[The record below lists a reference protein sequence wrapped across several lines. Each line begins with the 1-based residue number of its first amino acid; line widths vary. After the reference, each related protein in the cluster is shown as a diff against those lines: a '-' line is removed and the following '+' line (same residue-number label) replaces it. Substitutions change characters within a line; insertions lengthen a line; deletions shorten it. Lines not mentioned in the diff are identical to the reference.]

1 MEYVESI
8 LDLVG
13 NTPLVRLSKVTEGL
27 RPLILAKLEQLNP
40 GGSVKDRIG
49 LSMLEDA
56 EGRGL
61 LRPGGT
67 VVEPTSGNTGHGL
80 AMAAA
85 IKGYKMIFVMPDK
98 MSAEKISLLRAYGA
112 EVVICPTNVERESPQ
127 SYYSVAERLTREI
140 PGAFQPNQYFN
151 PRNPEAHY
159 RTTGPEIWR
168 QTDGRITTFVA
179 GVGTGGTISGVGKYL
194 KEQNPAVRVIGAD
207 PEGSIFSGEIA
218 PYKVEGVGEDFWPGT
233 FDREIVDE
241 FIQVTDRECFVAAR
255 KLARQEG
262 ILVGGSAG
270 LALHAA
276 IQVAVDSKPDDVI
289 VVLLPDTGRNYL
301 SKFFSDEWMRQN
313 GYLQRLVP
321 ARVREVI
328 DSHTDGVPELVSVGA
343 GKSVGEAIDLMQQ
356 YGISQLLVTENGS
369 SAGGGV
375 VGSIQE
381 RTLLD
386 RIYRD
391 PSVVTTSVSTAMD
404 PPFARVA
411 AGAPIEEAFEALLG
425 GEPALMIVEGELAG
439 RSDHPQ
445 RPVGVR
451 RPPRAELTGMDQPRK
466 PLGLATRAVHV
477 GQGPDPATG
486 AVIVPIHL
494 ATTFV
499 HESPGR
505 HKGFEYS
512 RSGNPTR
519 NNLEAC
525 LASLEGAKHGL
536 AFSSGLAATTA
547 VVLLLDPGDHVV
559 LTEDV
564 YGGTFRLFDQVFSR
578 YGITYTPSIRATWM
592 PSRRR

>member
-1 MEYVESI
+1 VEYVESI

-27 RPLILAKLEQLNP
+27 RPLVLAKLEQLNP

-56 EGRGL
+56 ESRGL

-67 VVEPTSGNTGHGL
+67 IVEPTSGNTGHGL

-98 MSAEKISLLRAYGA
+98 MAAEKISLLRAYGA
-112 EVVICPTNVERESPQ
+112 EVVICPTNVERDSPQ
-127 SYYSVAERLTREI
+127 SYYSVADRLTREV

-159 RTTGPEIWR
+159 RSTGPEIWR
-168 QTDGRITTFVA
+168 QTDGRVTTFVA
-179 GVGTGGTISGVGKYL
+179 GVGTGGTITGVGKYL

-207 PEGSIFSGEIA
+207 PEGSIYSGEIA

-241 FIQVTDRECFVAAR
+241 FIQVTDRESFVAAR

-369 SAGGGV
+369 TAGGGV

-391 PSVVTTSVSTAMD
+391 PAVVTTSVSTAMD

-425 GEPALMIVEGELAG
+425 GEPALMIVEGDL
-439 RSDHPQ
+439 
-445 RPVGVR
+445 PVGVITRSDLLEFVAR
-451 RPPRAELTGMDQPRK
+451 R
-466 PLGLATRAVHV
+466 
-477 GQGPDPATG
+477 
-486 AVIVPIHL
+486 
-494 ATTFV
+494 
-499 HESPGR
+499 GR
-505 HKGFEYS
+505 S
-512 RSGNPTR
+512 
-519 NNLEAC
+519 
-525 LASLEGAKHGL
+525 
-536 AFSSGLAATTA
+536 
-547 VVLLLDPGDHVV
+547 
-559 LTEDV
+559 
-564 YGGTFRLFDQVFSR
+564 
-578 YGITYTPSIRATWM
+578 
-592 PSRRR
+592 

>member
-27 RPLILAKLEQLNP
+27 RPLVLAKLEQLNP

-56 EGRGL
+56 ESRGL

-67 VVEPTSGNTGHGL
+67 IVEPTSGNTGHGL

-98 MSAEKISLLRAYGA
+98 MAAEKISLLRAYGA
-112 EVVICPTNVERESPQ
+112 EVVICPTNVERDSPQ
-127 SYYSVAERLTREI
+127 SYYSVADRLTREV

-168 QTDGRITTFVA
+168 QTDGLITTFVA
-179 GVGTGGTISGVGKYL
+179 GVGTGGTITGVGKYL
-194 KEQNPAVRVIGAD
+194 KEQNPAVRVVGAD
-207 PEGSIFSGEIA
+207 PEGSIYSGEIA

-241 FIQVTDRECFVAAR
+241 FIQVTDRESFVAAR

-328 DSHTDGVPELVSVGA
+328 DSHSDGVPELVSVGA
-343 GKSVGEAIDLMQQ
+343 GRSVGEAIDLMQQ

-369 SAGGGV
+369 TAGGGV

-391 PSVVTTSVSTAMD
+391 PAVVTTSVSTAMD

-425 GEPALMIVEGELAG
+425 GEPALMIVEGDL
-439 RSDHPQ
+439 
-445 RPVGVR
+445 PVGVITRSDLLEFVAR
-451 RPPRAELTGMDQPRK
+451 R
-466 PLGLATRAVHV
+466 
-477 GQGPDPATG
+477 
-486 AVIVPIHL
+486 
-494 ATTFV
+494 
-499 HESPGR
+499 GR
-505 HKGFEYS
+505 S
-512 RSGNPTR
+512 
-519 NNLEAC
+519 
-525 LASLEGAKHGL
+525 
-536 AFSSGLAATTA
+536 
-547 VVLLLDPGDHVV
+547 
-559 LTEDV
+559 
-564 YGGTFRLFDQVFSR
+564 
-578 YGITYTPSIRATWM
+578 
-592 PSRRR
+592 

>member
-1 MEYVESI
+1 VEYVESI

-56 EGRGL
+56 ERRGL

-98 MSAEKISLLRAYGA
+98 MSSEKISLLRAYGA
-112 EVVICPTNVERESPQ
+112 EVVICPTNVERESAQ
-127 SYYSVAERLTREI
+127 SYYSVADRLTREV

-159 RTTGPEIWR
+159 RSTGPEIWR

-179 GVGTGGTISGVGKYL
+179 GVGTGGTITGVGKYL

-207 PEGSIFSGEIA
+207 PEGSIYSGEIA

-233 FDREIVDE
+233 FDREVVDE

-328 DSHTDGVPELVSVGA
+328 DSQSDGVPELVSVGA

-356 YGISQLLVTENGS
+356 YGISQLLVTENGTT
-369 SAGGGV
+369 AGGGV

-386 RIYRD
+386 RVYRD
-391 PSVVTTSVSTAMD
+391 PAVVTTSVSTAMD

-411 AGAPIEEAFEALLG
+411 SGAPIEEAFEALLG
-425 GEPALMIVEGELAG
+425 GEPALMIVEG
-439 RSDHPQ
+439 DV
-445 RPVGVR
+445 PVGVITRSDLLEFVAR
-451 RPPRAELTGMDQPRK
+451 R
-466 PLGLATRAVHV
+466 
-477 GQGPDPATG
+477 
-486 AVIVPIHL
+486 
-494 ATTFV
+494 
-499 HESPGR
+499 GR
-505 HKGFEYS
+505 G
-512 RSGNPTR
+512 
-519 NNLEAC
+519 
-525 LASLEGAKHGL
+525 
-536 AFSSGLAATTA
+536 
-547 VVLLLDPGDHVV
+547 
-559 LTEDV
+559 
-564 YGGTFRLFDQVFSR
+564 
-578 YGITYTPSIRATWM
+578 
-592 PSRRR
+592 

>member
-1 MEYVESI
+1 VEYVESI

-13 NTPLVRLSKVTEGL
+13 NTPLVRLHKVTEGL
-27 RPLILAKLEQLNP
+27 RPIILAKLEQLNP

-49 LSMLEDA
+49 LAMLEDA
-56 EGRGL
+56 EQRGL

-67 VVEPTSGNTGHGL
+67 IVEPTSGNTGHGL

-98 MSAEKISLLRAYGA
+98 MSPEKISLLRAYGA
-112 EVVICPTNVERESPQ
+112 EVVICPTNVDRDSPQ
-127 SYYSVAERLTREI
+127 SYYSVAERLTREV

-168 QTDGRITTFVA
+168 QTEGRITTFVA
-179 GVGTGGTISGVGKYL
+179 GVGTGGTISGAGRYL
-194 KEQNPAVRVIGAD
+194 KEQNAAVRVIGAD
-207 PEGSIFSGEIA
+207 PEGSIYSGDIA

-241 FIQVTDRECFVAAR
+241 FIQVTDRESFVAAR

-270 LALHAA
+270 MALHAA
-276 IQVAVDSKPDDVI
+276 IQVAVDSKADDVI

-328 DSHTDGVPELVSVGA
+328 DAAHTDHVPELVSVGA
-343 GKSVGEAIDLMQQ
+343 GRTVGEAIDLMQQ
-356 YGISQLLVTENGS
+356 YGISQLLVTENGKTTLD
-369 SAGGGV
+369 GV

-391 PSVVTTSVSTAMD
+391 PTVVTTSVSTAMD

-411 AGAPIEEAFEALLG
+411 AGAPIEDAFEALLG
-425 GEPALMIVEGELAG
+425 GEPALMIVDGDE
-439 RSDHPQ
+439 
-445 RPVGVR
+445 PVGVITR
-451 RPPRAELTGMDQPRK
+451 SDLLEFVAHRGRA
-466 PLGLATRAVHV
+466 
-477 GQGPDPATG
+477 
-486 AVIVPIHL
+486 
-494 ATTFV
+494 
-499 HESPGR
+499 
-505 HKGFEYS
+505 
-512 RSGNPTR
+512 
-519 NNLEAC
+519 
-525 LASLEGAKHGL
+525 
-536 AFSSGLAATTA
+536 
-547 VVLLLDPGDHVV
+547 
-559 LTEDV
+559 
-564 YGGTFRLFDQVFSR
+564 
-578 YGITYTPSIRATWM
+578 
-592 PSRRR
+592 

>member
-1 MEYVESI
+1 VEYVESI

-27 RPLILAKLEQLNP
+27 RPVILAKLEQLNP

-49 LSMLEDA
+49 LAMLEDA
-56 EGRGL
+56 EQRGL

-67 VVEPTSGNTGHGL
+67 IVEPTSGNTGHGL

-85 IKGYKMIFVMPDK
+85 IKSYKMIFVMPDK

-127 SYYSVAERLTREI
+127 SYYSVADRLTREV
-140 PGAFQPNQYFN
+140 PGAYQPNQYFN

-168 QTDGRITTFVA
+168 QTEGRITTFVA
-179 GVGTGGTISGVGKYL
+179 GVGTGGTITGVGRYL

-207 PEGSIFSGEIA
+207 PEGSIYSGAIA

-233 FDREIVDE
+233 FDRDIVDE

-276 IQVAVDSKPDDVI
+276 IQVAVDSKADDVI

-328 DSHTDGVPELVSVGA
+328 DAAHTDHVPELVSVGA
-343 GKSVGEAIDLMQQ
+343 SKTVGEAIDLMQQ
-356 YGISQLLVTENGS
+356 YGISQLLVTEIGATALN
-369 SAGGGV
+369 GV

-391 PSVVTTSVSTAMD
+391 PTMVTTSVSTAMD

-425 GEPALMIVEGELAG
+425 GEPALMIVEGDE
-439 RSDHPQ
+439 
-445 RPVGVR
+445 PVGVI
-451 RPPRAELTGMDQPRK
+451 
-466 PLGLATRAVHV
+466 TRS
-477 GQGPDPATG
+477 D
-486 AVIVPIHL
+486 L
-494 ATTFV
+494 LEFV
-499 HESPGR
+499 AHRGR
-505 HKGFEYS
+505 G
-512 RSGNPTR
+512 
-519 NNLEAC
+519 
-525 LASLEGAKHGL
+525 
-536 AFSSGLAATTA
+536 
-547 VVLLLDPGDHVV
+547 
-559 LTEDV
+559 
-564 YGGTFRLFDQVFSR
+564 
-578 YGITYTPSIRATWM
+578 
-592 PSRRR
+592 

>member
-56 EGRGL
+56 ERRGL

-67 VVEPTSGNTGHGL
+67 IVEPTSGNTGHGL

-112 EVVICPTNVERESPQ
+112 EVVICPTNVERDSPQ
-127 SYYSVAERLTREI
+127 SYYSVADRLTREV

-207 PEGSIFSGEIA
+207 PEGSIYSGEIA

-356 YGISQLLVTENGS
+356 YGISQLLVTENGTT
-369 SAGGGV
+369 AGRRRGRQHPGANACW
-375 VGSIQE
+375 IA
-381 RTLLD
+381 
-386 RIYRD
+386 
-391 PSVVTTSVSTAMD
+391 STAT
-404 PPFARVA
+404 PRWSPRRCRRRWTRPFARVA

-425 GEPALMIVEGELAG
+425 GEPALMIVEG
-439 RSDHPQ
+439 DV
-445 RPVGVR
+445 PVGVITRSDLLEFVAR
-451 RPPRAELTGMDQPRK
+451 R
-466 PLGLATRAVHV
+466 
-477 GQGPDPATG
+477 
-486 AVIVPIHL
+486 
-494 ATTFV
+494 
-499 HESPGR
+499 GR
-505 HKGFEYS
+505 S
-512 RSGNPTR
+512 
-519 NNLEAC
+519 
-525 LASLEGAKHGL
+525 
-536 AFSSGLAATTA
+536 
-547 VVLLLDPGDHVV
+547 
-559 LTEDV
+559 
-564 YGGTFRLFDQVFSR
+564 
-578 YGITYTPSIRATWM
+578 
-592 PSRRR
+592 

>member
-1 MEYVESI
+1 VEYVESI

-27 RPLILAKLEQLNP
+27 RPVILAKLEQLNP

-49 LSMLEDA
+49 LAMLEDA
-56 EGRGL
+56 EQRGL

-67 VVEPTSGNTGHGL
+67 IVEPTSGNTGHGL

-85 IKGYKMIFVMPDK
+85 IRGYKMIFVMPDK

-127 SYYSVAERLTREI
+127 SYYSVADRLTREV

-159 RTTGPEIWR
+159 RSTGPEIWR
-168 QTDGRITTFVA
+168 QTEGRITTFVA

-207 PEGSIFSGEIA
+207 PEGSIYSGEIA

-328 DSHTDGVPELVSVGA
+328 DAAHTDHVPELVSVGA
-343 GKSVGEAIDLMQQ
+343 GKTVGEAIDLMQQ
-356 YGISQLLVTENGS
+356 YGISQLLVTES
-369 SAGGGV
+369 GGTALNGV

-391 PSVVTTSVSTAMD
+391 PTVVTTSVSTAMD

-425 GEPALMIVEGELAG
+425 GEPALMIVDGDE
-439 RSDHPQ
+439 
-445 RPVGVR
+445 PVGVI
-451 RPPRAELTGMDQPRK
+451 
-466 PLGLATRAVHV
+466 TRS
-477 GQGPDPATG
+477 D
-486 AVIVPIHL
+486 L
-494 ATTFV
+494 LEFV
-499 HESPGR
+499 AHRGR
-505 HKGFEYS
+505 G
-512 RSGNPTR
+512 
-519 NNLEAC
+519 
-525 LASLEGAKHGL
+525 
-536 AFSSGLAATTA
+536 
-547 VVLLLDPGDHVV
+547 
-559 LTEDV
+559 
-564 YGGTFRLFDQVFSR
+564 
-578 YGITYTPSIRATWM
+578 
-592 PSRRR
+592 

>member
-1 MEYVESI
+1 VEYVESI

-56 EGRGL
+56 ERRGL

-112 EVVICPTNVERESPQ
+112 EVVICPTNVERDSPQ
-127 SYYSVAERLTREI
+127 SYYSVADRLTREV
-140 PGAFQPNQYFN
+140 PGAYQPNQYFN
-151 PRNPEAHY
+151 TRNPEAHY

-179 GVGTGGTISGVGKYL
+179 GVGTGGTISGAGKYL

-207 PEGSIFSGEIA
+207 PEGSIYSGEIA

-233 FDREIVDE
+233 FDRDVVDE
-241 FIQVTDRECFVAAR
+241 FIQVTDRESFVAAR

-289 VVLLPDTGRNYL
+289 VVLLPYTGRNYL

-328 DSHTDGVPELVSVGA
+328 DSHSDGVPELVSVGA

-369 SAGGGV
+369 TSGGGV

-391 PSVVTTSVSTAMD
+391 PTMVTTSVSTAMD

-425 GEPALMIVEGELAG
+425 GEPALMIVEG
-439 RSDHPQ
+439 DV
-445 RPVGVR
+445 PVGVITRSDLLEFVAR
-451 RPPRAELTGMDQPRK
+451 R
-466 PLGLATRAVHV
+466 
-477 GQGPDPATG
+477 
-486 AVIVPIHL
+486 
-494 ATTFV
+494 
-499 HESPGR
+499 GR
-505 HKGFEYS
+505 S
-512 RSGNPTR
+512 
-519 NNLEAC
+519 
-525 LASLEGAKHGL
+525 
-536 AFSSGLAATTA
+536 
-547 VVLLLDPGDHVV
+547 
-559 LTEDV
+559 
-564 YGGTFRLFDQVFSR
+564 
-578 YGITYTPSIRATWM
+578 
-592 PSRRR
+592 

>member
-1 MEYVESI
+1 VEYVESI

-56 EGRGL
+56 ERRGL

-112 EVVICPTNVERESPQ
+112 EVVICPTNVERDSPQ
-127 SYYSVAERLTREI
+127 SYYSVADRLTREV
-140 PGAFQPNQYFN
+140 PGAYQPNQYFN
-151 PRNPEAHY
+151 TRNPEAHY

-179 GVGTGGTISGVGKYL
+179 GVGTGGTISGAGKYL

-207 PEGSIFSGEIA
+207 PEGSIYSGEIA

-233 FDREIVDE
+233 FDRDVVDE
-241 FIQVTDRECFVAAR
+241 FIQVTDRESFVAAR

-328 DSHTDGVPELVSVGA
+328 DSHSDGVPELVSVGA

-369 SAGGGV
+369 TSGGGV

-391 PSVVTTSVSTAMD
+391 PTMVTTSVSTAMD

-425 GEPALMIVEGELAG
+425 GEPALMIVEG
-439 RSDHPQ
+439 DV
-445 RPVGVR
+445 PVGVITRSDLLEFVAR
-451 RPPRAELTGMDQPRK
+451 R
-466 PLGLATRAVHV
+466 
-477 GQGPDPATG
+477 
-486 AVIVPIHL
+486 
-494 ATTFV
+494 
-499 HESPGR
+499 GR
-505 HKGFEYS
+505 S
-512 RSGNPTR
+512 
-519 NNLEAC
+519 
-525 LASLEGAKHGL
+525 
-536 AFSSGLAATTA
+536 
-547 VVLLLDPGDHVV
+547 
-559 LTEDV
+559 
-564 YGGTFRLFDQVFSR
+564 
-578 YGITYTPSIRATWM
+578 
-592 PSRRR
+592 

>member
-1 MEYVESI
+1 VEYVESI

-27 RPLILAKLEQLNP
+27 RPLVLAKLEQLNP

-56 EGRGL
+56 ESRGL

-67 VVEPTSGNTGHGL
+67 IVEPTSGNTGHGL

-98 MSAEKISLLRAYGA
+98 MAAEKISLLRAYGA
-112 EVVICPTNVERESPQ
+112 EVVICPTNVERDSPQ
-127 SYYSVAERLTREI
+127 SYYSVADRLTREV
-140 PGAFQPNQYFN
+140 PRAFQPNQYFN

-179 GVGTGGTISGVGKYL
+179 GVGTGGTITGVGKYL
-194 KEQNPAVRVIGAD
+194 KEQNPAVRVVGAD
-207 PEGSIFSGEIA
+207 PEGSIYSGEIA

-241 FIQVTDRECFVAAR
+241 FIQVTDRESFVAAR

-328 DSHTDGVPELVSVGA
+328 DSHSDGVPELVSVGA
-343 GKSVGEAIDLMQQ
+343 GRSVGEAIDLMQQ

-369 SAGGGV
+369 TTGGGV

-391 PSVVTTSVSTAMD
+391 PAVVTTSVSTAMD

-425 GEPALMIVEGELAG
+425 GEPALMIVEGDL
-439 RSDHPQ
+439 
-445 RPVGVR
+445 PVGVITRSDLLEFVAR
-451 RPPRAELTGMDQPRK
+451 R
-466 PLGLATRAVHV
+466 
-477 GQGPDPATG
+477 
-486 AVIVPIHL
+486 
-494 ATTFV
+494 
-499 HESPGR
+499 GR
-505 HKGFEYS
+505 S
-512 RSGNPTR
+512 
-519 NNLEAC
+519 
-525 LASLEGAKHGL
+525 
-536 AFSSGLAATTA
+536 
-547 VVLLLDPGDHVV
+547 
-559 LTEDV
+559 
-564 YGGTFRLFDQVFSR
+564 
-578 YGITYTPSIRATWM
+578 
-592 PSRRR
+592 

>member
-1 MEYVESI
+1 VEYVESI

-13 NTPLVRLSKVTEGL
+13 NTPLVRLHKVTEGL
-27 RPLILAKLEQLNP
+27 RPLVLAKLEQLNP

-67 VVEPTSGNTGHGL
+67 IVEPTSGNTGHGL

-112 EVVICPTNVERESPQ
+112 EVVICPTNVERESSQ
-127 SYYSVAERLTREI
+127 SYYSVADRLTREV

-179 GVGTGGTISGVGKYL
+179 GVGTGGTITGVGKYL

-207 PEGSIFSGEIA
+207 PEGSIYSGEIA

-233 FDREIVDE
+233 FDRELVDE
-241 FIQVTDRECFVAAR
+241 FIQVTDRESFVAAR

-328 DSHTDGVPELVSVGA
+328 DSHSDGVPELVSVGA

-369 SAGGGV
+369 TAGGGV

-391 PSVVTTSVSTAMD
+391 PAVVTTSVSTAMD

-425 GEPALMIVEGELAG
+425 GEPALMIMEGDL
-439 RSDHPQ
+439 
-445 RPVGVR
+445 PVGVITRSDLLEFVAR
-451 RPPRAELTGMDQPRK
+451 R
-466 PLGLATRAVHV
+466 
-477 GQGPDPATG
+477 
-486 AVIVPIHL
+486 
-494 ATTFV
+494 
-499 HESPGR
+499 GR
-505 HKGFEYS
+505 S
-512 RSGNPTR
+512 
-519 NNLEAC
+519 
-525 LASLEGAKHGL
+525 
-536 AFSSGLAATTA
+536 
-547 VVLLLDPGDHVV
+547 
-559 LTEDV
+559 
-564 YGGTFRLFDQVFSR
+564 
-578 YGITYTPSIRATWM
+578 
-592 PSRRR
+592 

>member
-56 EGRGL
+56 ESRGL

-194 KEQNPAVRVIGAD
+194 KEQNPAVRVVGAD

-404 PPFARVA
+404 APFARVA

-425 GEPALMIVEGELAG
+425 GEPALMIVEGEL
-439 RSDHPQ
+439 
-445 RPVGVR
+445 PVGVITRSDLLEFVAR
-451 RPPRAELTGMDQPRK
+451 R
-466 PLGLATRAVHV
+466 
-477 GQGPDPATG
+477 
-486 AVIVPIHL
+486 
-494 ATTFV
+494 
-499 HESPGR
+499 GR
-505 HKGFEYS
+505 S
-512 RSGNPTR
+512 
-519 NNLEAC
+519 
-525 LASLEGAKHGL
+525 
-536 AFSSGLAATTA
+536 
-547 VVLLLDPGDHVV
+547 
-559 LTEDV
+559 
-564 YGGTFRLFDQVFSR
+564 
-578 YGITYTPSIRATWM
+578 
-592 PSRRR
+592 

>member
-13 NTPLVRLSKVTEGL
+13 NTPLVRLHKVTEGL

-67 VVEPTSGNTGHGL
+67 IVEPTSGNTGHGL

-127 SYYSVAERLTREI
+127 SYYSVADRLTREV

-179 GVGTGGTISGVGKYL
+179 GVGTGGTITGVGKYL

-207 PEGSIFSGEIA
+207 PEGSIYSGEIA

-356 YGISQLLVTENGS
+356 YGISQLLVTENGT

-391 PSVVTTSVSTAMD
+391 PTMVTTSVSTAMD

-425 GEPALMIVEGELAG
+425 GEPALMIVEGEL
-439 RSDHPQ
+439 
-445 RPVGVR
+445 PVGVITRSDLLEFVAR
-451 RPPRAELTGMDQPRK
+451 R
-466 PLGLATRAVHV
+466 
-477 GQGPDPATG
+477 
-486 AVIVPIHL
+486 
-494 ATTFV
+494 
-499 HESPGR
+499 GR
-505 HKGFEYS
+505 S
-512 RSGNPTR
+512 
-519 NNLEAC
+519 
-525 LASLEGAKHGL
+525 
-536 AFSSGLAATTA
+536 
-547 VVLLLDPGDHVV
+547 
-559 LTEDV
+559 
-564 YGGTFRLFDQVFSR
+564 
-578 YGITYTPSIRATWM
+578 
-592 PSRRR
+592 